1 MTMIKDCGLYSC
13 FKDALM
19 YLYLLLSTLKLWD
32 YSKGKVRSAEFF
44 MLFILLDTFKYMLNI
59 SRHPLH

>member
-1 MTMIKDCGLYSC
+1 MTMIKDYGLYSC

-44 MLFILLDTFKYMLNI
+44 MLFILLDTCKYMLNI